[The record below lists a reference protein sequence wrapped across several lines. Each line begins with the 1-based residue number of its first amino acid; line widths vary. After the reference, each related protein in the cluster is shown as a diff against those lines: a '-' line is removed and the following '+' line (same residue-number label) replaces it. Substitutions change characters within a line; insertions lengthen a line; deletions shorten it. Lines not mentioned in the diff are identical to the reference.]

1 MKRRVS
7 RGRDFMPLSLGV
19 DVIRT
24 IIKMSQQHI
33 IREQY
38 ELNGQ
43 LLHSITFNI
52 HTTFNTNALLDI

>member
-7 RGRDFMPLSLGV
+7 RGRDFMPSPLGM
-19 DVIRT
+19 DIIRT

-43 LLHSITFNI
+43 LLYSITFNI